1 MQQRESKLCSFLGVD
16 RYSRGGR
23 CVCVWFLNEIVKP
36 LPVLST
42 SPGFE

>member
-16 RYSRGGR
+16 RYSQG

-42 SPGFE
+42 SPGSE